1 MDLASFD
8 PLSLASLDDPYPV
21 FKRLRDESPVHRVE
35 GRKLW
40 LVTRYDD
47 VLAATRNHTDF
58 SSTGGVGLDWN
69 PRPMMPMYDPP
80 EHSRMRR
87 IVAKHFTPAHV
98 ATLAPSVEAL
108 AVRLVDEAVARGTVD
123 LVEDI
128 ALPLSLG
135 TIAELLGIDGGDRV
149 ELRRWSRGTVDD
161 LAGGLAGVEA
171 RKVDELRREFNV
183 FLKSLIERRRAQ
195 HGAGT
200 DVISRLVAASE
211 EERLTSQELV
221 AFCVLLMVA
230 GHETTANAISNG
242 VLALLQHPEQAALVR
257 RDPALVPALAEEAVR
272 FDGPVLSFFRNTL
285 RPVKLRDVTIPEGEK
300 VMVAFASANRD
311 ERRFPEPDAFRLD
324 RGTTDHLGYGAG
336 VHFCL
341 GAALARLQLTT
352 AFRVLLERTT
362 AMHAAGAPT
371 RWASVLF
378 RGMRALPVR
387 LEGVR
392 AQASVPAPPPVTPVV
407 HSAPF
412 QTVPFEIAVSDVVL
426 DDVRERL
433 ARTRWPSQVDFSG
446 WDYGTEVG
454 YLQELV
460 GYWRDRF
467 DWRAHERSLNELG
480 HYRATFDDQTIHYVR
495 VKGGGKTPLLL
506 LHGWPGP
513 FREFARI
520 MGPLAAAG
528 HDLVVASLPG
538 FLYSSAPKERGMG
551 TMKMADVFHR
561 LMRHLGHDRFGVV
574 GEDWGAGVA
583 SRMGLTEPDR
593 VSGIHL
599 NMPHENPPRESM
611 RSLTPEERTWL
622 KSMSRVRD
630 KELSHFPIFER
641 RPQSIAYGLNDS
653 PAGLAGLLVEKYR
666 AWSDC
671 EGDVERVFS
680 KDDLLVNT
688 MLYWTTGTI
697 ASSLRVYFESKQLPW
712 WLYPNERIEV
722 PTAIA
727 LTKKEFVQP
736 PRAWIERIYNLQRLT
751 HFPSGGHFSAWE
763 EPALYAADIVAF
775 FSETT

>member
-1 MDLASFD
+1 MDLARVD
-8 PLSLASLDDPYPV
+8 PLSLAFLDDPYPA
-21 FKRLRDESPVHRVE
+21 FALLRNESPVHLVE

-40 LVTRYDD
+40 VVTRHED
-47 VLAATRNHTDF
+47 VLAVTRNHTDF

-108 AVRLVDEAVARGTVD
+108 AARLVDEAVARGTVD

-135 TIAELLGIDGGDRV
+135 TIAELLGVDGGDRA

-161 LAGGLAGVEA
+161 LAGGLTGVEA
-171 RKVDELRREFNV
+171 RQVDELRREFNV
-183 FLKSLIERRRAQ
+183 FLKSLIERRRTQ
-195 HGAGT
+195 RSTGT
-200 DVISRLVAASE
+200 DVISRLVAANE
-211 EERLTSQELV
+211 DEKLTAQELV

-257 RDPALVPALAEEAVR
+257 RDPSLVPALAEEAVR

-285 RPVKLRDVTIPEGEK
+285 RPVKLGDTTIPEGAK

-311 ERRFPEPDAFRLD
+311 ERRFPDPDAFRLD
-324 RGTTDHLGYGAG
+324 RGATDHLGYGAG
-336 VHFCL
+336 IHFCL

-362 AMHAAGAPT
+362 GLTTTGTPT

-378 RGMRALPVR
+378 RGMRSLPIR
-387 LEGVR
+387 LEGATTR
-392 AQASVPAPPPVTPVV
+392 TNVPAPAPASQRIMP
-407 HSAPF
+407 SAPF
-412 QTVPFEIAVSDVVL
+412 QTVPFEIAVEDDVL
-426 DDVRERL
+426 DDLGERL
-433 ARTRWPSQVDFSG
+433 AKARWPDQVDHAG

-454 YLQELV
+454 YLKELV
-460 GYWRDRF
+460 GHWRDGF
-467 DWRAHERSLNELG
+467 DWRAHERTLNELP
-480 HYRATFDDQTIHYVR
+480 HFRATVDDQTIHYVHVR
-495 VKGGGKTPLLL
+495 GGGKIPLLL

-513 FREFARI
+513 FREFTRI
-520 MGPLAAAG
+520 IGPLAAAG

-538 FLYSSAPKERGMG
+538 FLWSSAPKERGMG
-551 TMKMADVFHR
+551 TMKMAEVFLR
-561 LMRHLGHDRFGVV
+561 FMKGLGYDEYGVV

-583 SRMGLTEPDR
+583 SRMGLVGAR
-593 VSGIHL
+593 HVRAIHL

-611 RSLTPEERTWL
+611 RSITPEERAWL
-622 KSMSRVRD
+622 KSMGRVRD

-653 PAGLAGLLVEKYR
+653 PIGLAALLVEKYR
-666 AWSDC
+666 AWSDND
-671 EGDVERVFS
+671 GDVERVFS

-688 MLYWTTGTI
+688 MLYWTTGSI

-727 LTKKEFVQP
+727 LTKKEFVRP

-751 HFPSGGHFSAWE
+751 DLPSGGHFSAWE
-763 EPALYAADIVAF
+763 EPVRYAEDIVEF
-775 FSETT
+775 FNQL